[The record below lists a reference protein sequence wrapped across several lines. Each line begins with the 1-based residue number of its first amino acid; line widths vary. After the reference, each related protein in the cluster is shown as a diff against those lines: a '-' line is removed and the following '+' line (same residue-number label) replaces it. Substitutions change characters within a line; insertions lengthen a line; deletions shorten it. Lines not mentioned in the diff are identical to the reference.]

1 MQITLYYAPIACSLV
16 PYVALTEAQA
26 KFDVEVVNFL
36 QGEHM
41 RPEYLQ
47 LNPKHKVPLLSVDG
61 TLLTENVAILQWI
74 ARNFESAN
82 LLPSGAQ
89 EFQAI
94 SLMSWCAS
102 GIHPTLT
109 PNVLPQRYCD
119 LPDSEDSVRK
129 CAQTVM
135 HENFSIANKM
145 LDGRE
150 WFFDQFSIPDIYFFW
165 CFRRAKQFQIDVS
178 DYSACNSHFDRTLE
192 RPSVQKLMQFEE
204 QTMASY
210 APAK

>member
-26 KFDVEVVNFL
+26 EFDVEVVNFL

-41 RPEYLQ
+41 SPEYLR

-74 ARNFESAN
+74 ARNFESAH

-119 LPDSEDSVRK
+119 LPDSEDSVRQ

-135 HENFSIANKM
+135 HENFSIAEQK

-178 DYSACNSHFDRTLE
+178 KYAGCNAHFDRTLE

-204 QTMASY
+204 QTLASY